1 MEKTRKS
8 KDSDPMAAA
17 LRLLERRDRS
27 TAELTRDLH
36 NRGYDEERTA
46 AVIERCRELGYLND
60 RRFAEE
66 RARAMLRDG
75 RGVGRRIELDLQ
87 RRGIGTG
94 KARDAIDKAQR
105 EHPPEQVA
113 RDLLARRFPGFVYNQ
128 TNDRDKRRV
137 MAFFQR
143 RGFSLDLI
151 LAILRETAETSP

>member
-17 LRLLERRDRS
+17 LRLLGRRDRS

-75 RGVGRRIELDLQ
+75 RGVGRRIELDLL
-87 RRGIGTG
+87 RRGIGPEN
-94 KARDAIDKAQR
+94 AHDAIDKAQH
-105 EHPPEQVA
+105 EHPPEEVA
-113 RDLLARRFPGFVYNQ
+113 RALLARRFPGFEYSQADN
-128 TNDRDKRRV
+128 REKRRV

-151 LAILRETAETSP
+151 LAILRETDEKSP

>member
-1 MEKTRKS
+1 
-8 KDSDPMAAA
+8 MAAA
-17 LRLLERRDRS
+17 LRLLGRRDRS

-87 RRGIGTG
+87 RRGIGPEN
-94 KARDAIDKAQR
+94 AHDAIDKAQH
-105 EHPPEQVA
+105 EHPPEEVA
-113 RDLLARRFPGFVYNQ
+113 RALLARRFPGFEYSQADN
-128 TNDRDKRRV
+128 REKRRV

-151 LAILRETAETSP
+151 LAILRETDEKSP